1 MNLIRRVI
9 RFGLVILVLSLSLVG
24 SVVAE
29 DKSPVQA
36 ARPSREELEKAFS
49 DKMTGSV
56 LVGHYSV
63 VGKDAKPANPERYD
77 LKKVAKVRDD
87 LWMFEAR
94 IKYGQTDVTLPLVL
108 RVVWAEDTP
117 MITLT
122 DATLPGLGAAFS
134 SRVIFHGDR
143 YAGTWQHGK
152 VGGHLWGTIEQ
163 AEAANESTEKK
174 ESTQKKENGTK
185 KE

>member
-1 MNLIRRVI
+1 MHLIRRVI
-9 RFGLVILVLSLSLVG
+9 RFGLAIPVLCLSLVG

-63 VGKDAKPANPERYD
+63 VGKDAKPANPERYE

-87 LWMFEAR
+87 LWLFETR
-94 IKYGQTDVTLPLVL
+94 IKYGQTDITLPLVL
-108 RVVWAEDTP
+108 RLVWAEDTP
-117 MITLT
+117 MITLS

-134 SRVIFHGDR
+134 SRVLFHGDR
-143 YAGTWQHGK
+143 YAGTWQHGN
-152 VGGHLWGTIEQ
+152 VGGHLWGTIEKGA
-163 AEAANESTEKK
+163 AENKDNEKK
-174 ESTQKKENGTK
+174 DDAGK
-185 KE
+185 

>member
-1 MNLIRRVI
+1 MNLIRRVVRCGVAI
-9 RFGLVILVLSLSLVG
+9 PVLCLSLVVNG
-24 SVVAE
+24 VAQE
-29 DKSPVQA
+29 KTQTPT

-49 DKMTGSV
+49 DKMSGSV

-63 VGKDAKPANPERYD
+63 VGKDAKPANPERYE

-117 MITLT
+117 MIALT

-152 VGGHLWGTIEQ
+152 VGGHLWGTIEK
-163 AEAANESTEKK
+163 AEAANESQEKK
-174 ESTQKKENGTK
+174 ESTQKKENGAK